1 MTTSQAAIR
10 VMLVDDHGMVREGLR
25 TYLELEDDIEIV
37 GEAVNGR
44 DALGRART
52 LRPDVI
58 LMDLLMPE
66 MDGITAIRALR
77 EAERDDR
84 REPKA
89 RVLVLTSFADDQQI
103 IQAIR
108 AGADGY
114 LLKDVSADDLTK
126 AIRAVAK
133 GQVQLHPDVARK
145 LMSQMASPA
154 PAATEPDPGLT
165 EREMEVLQ
173 QIAKGLS
180 NKEIA
185 QQLVVSERTVKGHV
199 SNILSKLNLADRTQA
214 ALYAVRHGLATE

>member
-1 MTTSQAAIR
+1 MTTSQQSIR

-44 DALGRART
+44 DALNRART

-66 MDGITAIRALR
+66 MDGISAIKALR

-154 PAATEPDPGLT
+154 PASTEPDPGLT
-165 EREMEVLQ
+165 DRELEVLQ
-173 QIAKGLS
+173 HIAKGLS

-185 QQLVVSERTVKGHV
+185 HQLVVSERTVKGHV

-214 ALYAVRHGLATE
+214 ALYAVRHGLAEE

>member
-1 MTTSQAAIR
+1 MTTSQQSIR

-44 DALGRART
+44 DALGRARA
-52 LRPDVI
+52 LHPDVI

-77 EAERDDR
+77 EAEREDR

-145 LMSQMASPA
+145 LMSQMASPT
-154 PAATEPDPGLT
+154 PASTEPDPGLT
-165 EREMEVLQ
+165 DRELEVLQ

-214 ALYAVRHGLATE
+214 ALYAVRHGLAEE